1 MSKLDEGTD
10 NHMTV
15 SEDKPFKTNPLIF
28 PLLTDR
34 LSGEIIKKFTIGH
47 YKYEIK
53 PLVTNLPLTDGTKV
67 EKFIL
72 FADDVEE
79 AELLSDND
87 YVTFSWH
94 KAGERATGK
103 DGQPGV
109 LKAVEVKKVSQK
121 EAEQLAEEIRKKIA
135 DDLRSELEE
144 EITKLKQ
151 ERESLAKRE
160 EEVTFKLNYL
170 EPYGIQIPP
179 QPENKSSTINEE
191 ITIPENL
198 GTEWTKI
205 LNSQKMY
212 VKEEIAKSYLLA
224 LVSAL
229 YSGRFILLNGSVGVG
244 KTSIV
249 KHSARLLG
257 GTSKIIPVRPAWLDP
272 SDLLG
277 FFDPIND
284 IFRPATFL
292 TALNEAKKKPDR
304 LHLVCLDELNLA
316 KIENYG
322 ADLLSSLEYSRSKEN
337 TEEEGLFLYSGDIW
351 KALGKE
357 RKQLKAKNN
366 EKKLDFKEIQRLER
380 LDTLFEDYP
389 TSTFK
394 IPNNV
399 VLLGTLNSD
408 ETTYDLSPK
417 LIDRSFVITYPP
429 ANLKVEHTSNSKAPE
444 QRVISVKFLKER
456 ILDII
461 KPLEDNTDSPDTLR
475 EWTTIQ
481 EWNEKYFCE
490 GKLGR
495 PLGYRAKGDYKVF
508 SAAAK
513 ILGLSSDECL
523 AHFLFTKVIPR
534 VYFFRSKDTEL
545 AFREWLEEEEL
556 KKYQKYDPANI
567 IDSLDKQLTDQQR
580 QIINY
585 WA

>member
-1 MSKLDEGTD
+1 
-10 NHMTV
+10 MTV
-15 SEDKPFKTNPLIF
+15 SQDEPFKTNPLIF
-28 PLLTDR
+28 QLLTER
-34 LSGEIIKKFTIGH
+34 LPGKIIKKFGIGH
-47 YKYEIK
+47 YKIK
-53 PLVTNLPLTDGTKV
+53 PLFTNLPLTDGTKV
-67 EKFIL
+67 EEFVA
-72 FADDVEE
+72 FAHDVEDR
-79 AELLSDND
+79 ELIPYKD

-94 KAGERATGK
+94 KPGERATDK
-103 DGQPGV
+103 DGQPGDP
-109 LKAVEVKKVSQK
+109 KAVEVKKVSQK
-121 EAEQLAEEIRKKIA
+121 EADGLAEEIRKNIA
-135 DDLRSELEE
+135 DELRDELAKEL
-144 EITKLKQ
+144 TKLKQ
-151 ERESLAKRE
+151 ERESLAERE
-160 EEVTFKLNYL
+160 KEVTFKLNYL

-179 QPENKSSTINEE
+179 QSENRSSAINEE

-198 GTEWTKI
+198 GTEWAEI
-205 LNSQKMY
+205 LNLNGMY
-212 VKEEIAKSYLLA
+212 VNEKIAKSYLLA
-224 LVSAL
+224 LITAL

-322 ADLLSSLEYSRSKEN
+322 ADLLSTLEYSRSKEN
-337 TEEEGLFLYSGDIW
+337 TDEEGLFLYSGDIW

-357 RKQLKAKNN
+357 RKQLQDRNH
-366 EKKLDFKEIQRLER
+366 EEKLDFKEIQRLER

-389 TSTFK
+389 ASTFK
-394 IPNNV
+394 IPNNLV
-399 VLLGTLNSD
+399 FLGTLNSD

-429 ANLKVEHTSNSKAPE
+429 ANLKVGTISNLQETE
-444 QRVISVKFLKER
+444 QRLISVKSLKKR

-461 KPLEDNTDSPDTLR
+461 KPIEDNIDSFDRLP

-508 SAAAK
+508 SAAAH

-534 VYFFRSKDTEL
+534 VYFFRNKDTEL
-545 AFREWLEEEEL
+545 VFREWLEQLEY
-556 KKYQKYDPANI
+556 YQKHDPANI

-580 QIINY
+580 QNINY

>member
-1 MSKLDEGTD
+1 
-10 NHMTV
+10 
-15 SEDKPFKTNPLIF
+15 
-28 PLLTDR
+28 
-34 LSGEIIKKFTIGH
+34 
-47 YKYEIK
+47 
-53 PLVTNLPLTDGTKV
+53 
-67 EKFIL
+67 
-72 FADDVEE
+72 
-79 AELLSDND
+79 
-87 YVTFSWH
+87 
-94 KAGERATGK
+94 
-103 DGQPGV
+103 
-109 LKAVEVKKVSQK
+109 
-121 EAEQLAEEIRKKIA
+121 
-135 DDLRSELEE
+135 
-144 EITKLKQ
+144 
-151 ERESLAKRE
+151 
-160 EEVTFKLNYL
+160 
-170 EPYGIQIPP
+170 
-179 QPENKSSTINEE
+179 
-191 ITIPENL
+191 
-198 GTEWTKI
+198 
-205 LNSQKMY
+205 
-212 VKEEIAKSYLLA
+212 
-224 LVSAL
+224 
-229 YSGRFILLNGSVGVG
+229 
-244 KTSIV
+244 
-249 KHSARLLG
+249 
-257 GTSKIIPVRPAWLDP
+257 
-272 SDLLG
+272 
-277 FFDPIND
+277 
-284 IFRPATFL
+284 L

-337 TEEEGLFLYSGDIW
+337 TDEEGLFLYSGDIW

-357 RKQLKAKNN
+357 RKQLQDKNN

-429 ANLKVEHTSNSKAPE
+429 ANLKVEPIYNFKQPE
-444 QRVISVKFLKER
+444 QRVISVEFLKKR

-461 KPLEDNTDSPDTLR
+461 KPLEDNRDSLDTLPG
-475 EWTTIQ
+475 WTTIQ

-495 PLGYRAKGDYKVF
+495 SLGYRAKGDYKVF

-545 AFREWLEEEEL
+545 IFRECLEQLED
-556 KKYQKYDPANI
+556 YRKYDPANV
-567 IDSLDKQLTDQQR
+567 IDSLDKQLADQQR
-580 QIINY
+580 QNINY